1 MLEVENG
8 QEEIITPTSTGALVI
23 KGRIVD
29 FLIDRCKDGY
39 AEFVFKSDY
48 DKDCPRFEAIC
59 SGKIPDV
66 VPGVPMKVEFQVNDV
81 SEIKKVNFREQRIEK
96 ITRNVKQKYMNRL
109 LYSCINYND
118 EEYAKTLLVKVK
130 GISNK
135 TANRILEAVDG
146 DISQLSDLWN
156 DTEFWKELKG
166 SKRWLT
172 DLKNTVGSMM
182 SKDKLVKKYGK
193 YGIGYPQI
201 DMLVAMYDMEAEE
214 KLCKNPYIVL
224 YRLELDFQVADF
236 LAKDLGFS
244 YLSQERVRAMIYQ
257 VLNDNEAHGNTAMK
271 KRDFYMACARLH
283 KVSAWKDY
291 VVSPYYLLAVMSDM
305 NTVYCEND
313 LIGYIRTL
321 NKEVDIAFQLGRLMK
336 ADTRLET
343 PESEFEEISEKYNKE
358 QLDFLRSF
366 DKNSVMILLGRGGT
380 GKTHTICG
388 AINLFQKKFP
398 EEGIRLCAPT
408 ARAAGV
414 LKEHSGHESSTIHI
428 MLELNPY
435 NLEDAG
441 RNEDNPLDEKLIVVD
456 EMSMVDTELM
466 YHLAKAVKTGAKLI
480 LSGDPDQLESVGCG
494 AVLRDLIDSDVIPKV
509 KLKKI
514 MRQSEGSAVID
525 NCGRI
530 LSGKYDFIEN
540 DSFRIRTCE
549 TEEEAR
555 LYLKSCYSGDPHHT
569 QILSTTKKGIV
580 GTMALNREFEEID
593 KPGIWLHGD
602 HFKEHD
608 KVVFTKNN
616 YDTGYCNGDIGFIE
630 TITQPIR
637 VKKQGE
643 DKVIE
648 INKDDAMDMEHADAI
663 TIHKSQ
669 GSEYNKIYI
678 ILPDKPQSLLT
689 RNMVN
694 TAISRAR
701 RDVTLIVIGDA
712 LKMAASNRFKRYRIT
727 RLREKMMNMGEEKEC
742 QEEEKNQKR
751 V

>member
-66 VPGVPMKVEFQVNDV
+66 VPGVPMKVEFPVNDV

-166 SKRWLT
+166 SKRWLP

-388 AINLFQKKFP
+388 AINLFKKKFP

-466 YHLAKAVKTGAKLI
+466 YHLVKAVKTGAKLI

-494 AVLRDLIDSDVIPKV
+494 AVLRDLIDSGVVPKV

-525 NCGRI
+525 NCGKI
-530 LSGKYDFIEN
+530 LAGKYDFVEN
-540 DSFRIRTCE
+540 DSFRIRACE

-602 HFKEHD
+602 HFKEND

-701 RDVTLIVIGDA
+701 RDVTLIVVGDA

>member
-1 MLEVENG
+1 MLEVVSSQN
-8 QEEIITPTSTGALVI
+8 IKPVALGALVV

-29 FLIDRCKDGY
+29 FLIDRDKTGY
-39 AEFVFKSDY
+39 AEFIFKSDY

-59 SGKIPDV
+59 SGRIPDV
-66 VPGVPMKVEFQVNDV
+66 VPGVPMKVEFPVNDIG
-81 SEIKKVNFREQRIEK
+81 EIKKVNFREQRIEK
-96 ITRNVKQKYMNRL
+96 VTRNVRQKYMNHL

-156 DTEFWKELKG
+156 DTAFWKELKG
-166 SKRWLT
+166 SKRWLN
-172 DLKNTVGSMM
+172 DLKTTVGSMM
-182 SKDKLVKKYGK
+182 SKDVLVKKYGK

-201 DMLVAMYDMEAEE
+201 DMLVAMYDLEAEE
-214 KLCKNPYIVL
+214 KLCKNPYHIL
-224 YRLELDFQVADF
+224 FRMELDFQVADF

-244 YLSQERVRAMIYQ
+244 YLSNERVQAIIYQ
-257 VLNDNEAHGNTAMK
+257 VLNDNEARGNTAMK

-283 KVSAWKDY
+283 RVSAWKDF
-291 VVSPYYLLAVMSDM
+291 VVSPYYILAIMSMMD
-305 NTVYCEND
+305 NVYCEND
-313 LIGYIRTL
+313 LVGYIRTL
-321 NKEVDIAFQLGRLMK
+321 NKEADIAFQIGRLMK
-336 ADTRLET
+336 VDTKLNTQENI
-343 PESEFEEISEKYNKE
+343 FEEIKDKYNKE
-358 QLDFLRSF
+358 QLEFLRTF
-366 DKNSVMILLGRGGT
+366 DKNSVTILLGRGGT

-388 AINLFQKKFP
+388 AIDLFKRRHP
-398 EEGIRLCAPT
+398 DEEVRLCAPT

-441 RNEDNPLDEKLIVVD
+441 KNEDNPLDEKLIVVD

-466 YHLAKAVKTGAKLI
+466 YHLVKAVKSGSKLI

-494 AVLRDLIDSDVIPKV
+494 AVLRDLIDSNVIPKV

-525 NCGRI
+525 NCGKI
-530 LSGKYDFIEN
+530 LVGKYDFIEN
-540 DSFRIRTCE
+540 DSFRIRMCAG
-549 TEEEAR
+549 EEEAR
-555 LYLKSCYSGDPHHT
+555 AYLKSCYDGDPHHT

-580 GTMALNREFEEID
+580 GTMALNKEFEDTES
-593 KPGIWLHGD
+593 PGVWLHGD
-602 HFKEHD
+602 HFKNGD
-608 KVVFTKNN
+608 KVVFTRNN

-630 TITQPIR
+630 TIELPLR

-643 DKVIE
+643 DKIIE

-669 GSEYNKIYI
+669 GSEYNKVYI
-678 ILPDKPQSLLT
+678 VLPDKPQSLLT

-701 RDVTLIVIGDA
+701 QDVTLIVIGDS
-712 LKMAASNRFKRYRIT
+712 LKMAASNRFKRNRIT
-727 RLREKMMNMGEEKEC
+727 RLQEKMINMGEEEKC
-742 QEEEKNQKR
+742 QEEEKKSEKI
-751 V
+751 